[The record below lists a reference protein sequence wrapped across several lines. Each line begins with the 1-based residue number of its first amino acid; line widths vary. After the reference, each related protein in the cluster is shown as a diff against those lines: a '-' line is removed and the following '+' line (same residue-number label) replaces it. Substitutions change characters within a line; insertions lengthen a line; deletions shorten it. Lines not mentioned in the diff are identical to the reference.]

1 MLATAFSLIVHHDCS
16 RSQASYVLHAQA
28 RERLAFVAAH
38 RCSCARERLACGLRS
53 ISINRVTGLPC
64 SRTPCFQRCSFLLIP
79 ATALRSR
86 RRTCLQQPCA
96 HSLCTHRPSSSLILS
111 SIVRSS
117 TLKLEN
123 FLHLLVHMLMLE
135 NALRSS
141 SHMLARA
148 LYTSFLSSLLTLAR
162 FVGSS
167 HLS

>member
-1 MLATAFSLIVHHDCS
+1 MSK
-16 RSQASYVLHAQA
+16 
-28 RERLAFVAAH
+28 RERLAFNA
-38 RCSCARERLACGLRS
+38 CSSLLMLENALLRS
-53 ISINRVTGLPC
+53 SMLPLAPFC
-64 SRTPCFQRCSFLLIP
+64 SRTPCVHRRSFLDIP
-79 ATALRSR
+79 ATALRSSSLLLA
-86 RRTCLQQPCA
+86 TA
-96 HSLCTHRPSSSLILS
+96 LCTLIVHSSSLIVAHPIT

-117 TLKLEN
+117 TQKLEN

-148 LYTSFLSSLLTLAR
+148 LHSSFLSSLLTLAR